1 MFSLQLLSLARD
13 VVKVCEVNKF
23 YLSTAESCTGGLI
36 AGCITEIPGASDILH
51 YGLVAYANE
60 AKTNLLGVKK
70 DVLLQFGAVSE
81 EVSKQMAEG
90 ALALSNANISVSVTG
105 IAGPDGGTK
114 KKPVGL
120 VHFSIAR
127 RNKNTFHD
135 CEVFEGNR
143 SEIRMQ
149 TVEKALELIIRTM
162 NG

>member
-23 YLSTAESCTGGLI
+23 CLSTAESCTGGLI

-51 YGLVAYANE
+51 YGLVTYANE
-60 AKTNLLGVKK
+60 AKINLLGVKK

-114 KKPVGL
+114 KKTRGISAFFNCKKKQK
-120 VHFSIAR
+120 HFS
-127 RNKNTFHD
+127 
-135 CEVFEGNR
+135 
-143 SEIRMQ
+143 
-149 TVEKALELIIRTM
+149 
-162 NG
+162 